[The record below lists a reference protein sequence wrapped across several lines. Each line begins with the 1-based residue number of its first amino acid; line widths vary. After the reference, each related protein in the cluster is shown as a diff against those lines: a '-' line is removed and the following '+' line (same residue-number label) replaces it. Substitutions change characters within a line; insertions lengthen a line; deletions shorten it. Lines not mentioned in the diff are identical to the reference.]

1 MTGVTVAGHQADEA
15 AVDAVLTASRAL
27 VAVATMSLGAAAED
41 TTIAQY
47 RALVVLASR
56 GPQRMAGLAAA
67 LAVTPSTAGRMC
79 DRLVRKGLIRRQ
91 RARADRRT
99 VQVSI
104 TAAGRQV
111 VDQATARR
119 RELIAGILAKLPARQ
134 QPAIA
139 EALQAFAR
147 AAEEIPDSLWPA
159 DPAGPKPAEPAHATG
174 RA

>member
-1 MTGVTVAGHQADEA
+1 
-15 AVDAVLTASRAL
+15 
-27 VAVATMSLGAAAED
+27 
-41 TTIAQY
+41 
-47 RALVVLASR
+47 
-56 GPQRMAGLAAA
+56 
-67 LAVTPSTAGRMC
+67 
-79 DRLVRKGLIRRQ
+79 
-91 RARADRRT
+91 

-139 EALQAFAR
+139 DALQAFAR
-147 AAEEIPDSLWPA
+147 AAGEIPDSLWPA
-159 DPAGPKPAEPAHATG
+159 DPADPAGPGPAEPAHATG